1 MLFIYLKICDI
12 HMKLIYLKG
21 CNNASFVETMNKYN
35 ISLI

>member
-21 CNNASFVETMNKYN
+21 CNASFVETMNKYN